1 MSSFITVPT
10 ANYSMQRVGLFVD
23 VQNLYYSAKAL
34 YKSRVNFEEIMR
46 EGVDNRNLI
55 RAHAYAVK
63 ADSSEENQFFDA
75 LKRIGFD
82 LRLKDLQVFYGGQ
95 KKGDWDVGISMDIM
109 RLASKLD
116 VIVLASGDGD
126 FTELLVHARSLGC
139 RVEVMAFRKSASS
152 QLLEVADRFVDLGE
166 DDQFIMS
173 SKKVGRQVAASQAR
187 RSRKPGPKTQP
198 KSKK

>member
-1 MSSFITVPT
+1 MSEFKTVPT

-34 YKSRVNFEEIMR
+34 YSSRVNFDEILK
-46 EGVDNRNLI
+46 EGVDNRNLV
-55 RAHAYAVK
+55 RAIAYAVK
-63 ADSSEENQFFDA
+63 ADSNDENQFFDA

-166 DDQFIMS
+166 GDHYVMS

-187 RSRKPGPKTQP
+187 RGRKKK
-198 KSKK
+198 KS